1 MGEPALEKLSEDDI
15 RILVR
20 HPDPEKRAYAAQR
33 ICHTVRKSVLSES
46 EMRLA
51 SDLLKFMAKDAVDMV
66 RRTLAITL
74 KNSSDLPRSVALKL
88 IADVDNIAIPII
100 ENSPVLTDE
109 DLIEVLKS
117 SAAAKITAVARRPKV
132 SGNIVRAIVRYGDS
146 RAVATV
152 AANDGA
158 LIDAETAEDI
168 LDFYYDDDLIKDAM
182 ISREDLPNSIMEKL
196 ITMVSEE
203 AAVIL
208 KQKHNIDDRKAVD
221 IASRARERASL
232 ELVHEN
238 QPEKE
243 LREFSLHMSQ
253 MGRLT
258 PSFLIRAIGLGRM
271 SVVKHSLA
279 VLAGITSNKAGLMMY
294 DTGPFGLA
302 SLCKQSGLDDLSIRI
317 IRAGCAIYRDLEISG
332 IEYDANYFQ
341 TLMLERTLTLPFEIP
356 ELDKEWLMERLDA
369 VDRQAA

>member
-20 HPDPEKRAYAAQR
+20 HPDPEKRANAAQR
-33 ICHTVRKSVLSES
+33 ICHTVRKSELSES

-51 SDLLKFMAKDAVDMV
+51 TDLLKFMAQDAVEMV
-66 RRTLAITL
+66 RRALAITL
-74 KNSSDLPRSVALKL
+74 RNSAELPRSVAIKL

-109 DLIEVLKS
+109 DLITLLKS

-132 SGNIVRAIVRYGDS
+132 SGNIVKAIVRYGDS
-146 RAVATV
+146 KAVATV

-168 LDFYYDDDLIKDAM
+168 LDFYYQDDLIKEAM
-182 ISREDLPNSIMEKL
+182 ISRSDLPNSIMEKL

-203 AAVIL
+203 AAVVL
-208 KQKHNIDDRKAVD
+208 KQKHNIDGQTAVN
-221 IASRARERASL
+221 IASRSRERASL
-232 ELVHEN
+232 DLVHEN
-238 QPEKE
+238 QTDKE
-243 LREFSLHMSQ
+243 IREFSLHMSQ

-258 PSFLIRAIGLGRM
+258 PSFLIMAIGLGRM

-279 VLAGITSNKAGLMMY
+279 VLAGISSNKAGLMMF
-294 DTGPFGLA
+294 DTGPFGLS
-302 SLCKQSGLDDLSIRI
+302 SLCKQAGLDDLSVRI
-317 IRAGCAIYRDLEISG
+317 VRAGCAIYRDLEISG
-332 IEYDANYFQ
+332 IEYDAEYFQ

-356 ELDKEWLMERLDA
+356 ELDKVWLMERLDA
-369 VDRQAA
+369 ADARTA

>member
-1 MGEPALEKLSEDDI
+1 MGQLALKHLSEEDI

-20 HPDPEKRAYAAQR
+20 HPDPEKRANAAQR
-33 ICHTVRKSVLSES
+33 ICHIVRKSTLSEY
-46 EMRLA
+46 ETKLA
-51 SDLLKFMAKDAVDMV
+51 TDLLQFMAKDAVDMV
-66 RRTLAITL
+66 RRALAITL
-74 KNSSDLPRSVALKL
+74 RNSPDLPRDVALKL
-88 IADVDNIAIPII
+88 VTDVDNIAIPVLQ
-100 ENSPVLTDE
+100 NSPVLTDE

-117 SAAAKITAVARRPKV
+117 DAAAKIIAVARRPKV
-132 SGNIVRAIVRYGDS
+132 SGNLVKAIVRYGDS
-146 RAVATV
+146 KAVATV

-168 LDFYYDDDLIKDAM
+168 LDFYYDDDLIKEAM
-182 ISREDLPNSIMEKL
+182 ISRADLPNSVMEKL

-203 AAVIL
+203 AAVVL
-208 KQKHNIDDRKAVD
+208 HKRHDVNPYQAAE

-232 ELVHEN
+232 ELVHEE
-238 QPEKE
+238 QSDKE

-279 VLAGITSNKAGLMMY
+279 VLARISSNKAGLMMF
-294 DTGPFGLA
+294 DTGPFGLSA
-302 SLCKQSGLDDLSIRI
+302 LCQQAGLDDLSFRI
-317 IRAGCAIYRDLEISG
+317 VRAGCAIYRDLEISG

-341 TLMLERTLTLPFEIP
+341 TLMLERTLTLPFDIP
-356 ELDKEWLMERLDA
+356 EPDKQWLMEKLDA
-369 VDRQAA
+369 STRTA

>member
-20 HPDPEKRAYAAQR
+20 HPDPEKRANAAQR
-33 ICHTVRKSVLSES
+33 ICHTVRKSELSES

-51 SDLLKFMAKDAVDMV
+51 TDLLKFMAQDAVEMV
-66 RRTLAITL
+66 RRALAITL
-74 KNSSDLPRSVALKL
+74 RNSAELPRSVAIKL

-109 DLIEVLKS
+109 DLITLLKS

-132 SGNIVRAIVRYGDS
+132 SGNIVKAIVRYGDS
-146 RAVATV
+146 KAVATV

-168 LDFYYDDDLIKDAM
+168 LDFYYQDDLIKEAM
-182 ISREDLPNSIMEKL
+182 ISRSDLPNSIMEKL

-203 AAVIL
+203 AAVVL
-208 KQKHNIDDRKAVD
+208 KQKHNIDGQTAVN
-221 IASRARERASL
+221 IASRTRERASL
-232 ELVHEN
+232 DLVHEN
-238 QPEKE
+238 QTDKE
-243 LREFSLHMSQ
+243 IREFSLHMSQ

-258 PSFLIRAIGLGRM
+258 PSFLIMAIGLGRM

-279 VLAGITSNKAGLMMY
+279 VLAGISSNKAGLMMF
-294 DTGPFGLA
+294 DTGPFGLS
-302 SLCKQSGLDDLSIRI
+302 SLCKQAGLDDLSVRI
-317 IRAGCAIYRDLEISG
+317 VRAGCAIYRDLEISG
-332 IEYDANYFQ
+332 IEYDAEYFQ

-356 ELDKEWLMERLDA
+356 ELDKVWLMERLDA
-369 VDRQAA
+369 ADARTA